1 MKRISILMAC
11 LAALAL
17 AFSCTASPER
27 LISDFQKFIDRT
39 EQEMDNFTEED
50 WTRAEED
57 FDALIRKYKEQAEN
71 LTEEQKKAIDKAIGE
86 YWGMIARHSSE
97 NFLDKA
103 KKALESAPDKIEGFI
118 EGLIDGAATV
128 ESDTTAKEPEGQSI

>member
-1 MKRISILMAC
+1 MDEQKILEMMKILDISRDEAI
-11 LAALAL
+11 
-17 AFSCTASPER
+17 E
-27 LISDFQKFIDRT
+27 LINEDKEIDRMT
-39 EQEMDNFTEED
+39 V
-50 WTRAEED
+50 
-57 FDALIRKYKEQAEN
+57 KQAESD

-118 EGLIDGAATV
+118 EGLIDGAATR
-128 ESDTTAKEPEGQSI
+128 

>member
-27 LISDFQKFIDRT
+27 LISDRT

-128 ESDTTAKEPEGQSI
+128 ESDTTAMEPEGQSI